1 MSGGGDGWPVVCQGI
16 DGIQLTAIIIIVVEI
31 TVIKHR
37 V

>member
-16 DGIQLTAIIIIVVEI
+16 DRIQITAIITIVEI